1 MIKKGKKLLVF
12 TNGFSDMKNRQYNCH
27 FVYEYVSLIRN
38 EFDQI
43 YVISPSSYSPAW
55 IRKLPFFKK
64 FDPEYINIDYY
75 EMGNIKVYY
84 PKIKWFPFN
93 ILFLNIKVR
102 IGWKVIEK
110 LVNTLDFDLI
120 HSHFI
125 FPSGYYANK
134 LSKKYKV
141 PYIIT
146 SHEGD
151 IENYLEKNSGIITPI
166 LQEASKIIAV
176 SKINKDCI
184 SKKLPI
190 ITNNIQIINNFV
202 DLTRFKITDKSISR
216 NLLKIDQEKFA
227 ILNVANL
234 IIDKKGQL
242 DLVEIASKLR
252 KENINACIYLIGKGP
267 DREKIATE
275 IKKRNLHSYVKLIGP
290 LDNRELVNWYGAAD
304 LFVFPSYYESF
315 GIVQI
320 EALAC
325 GVPVIAYAN
334 EGSKEVLA
342 NYKNNLIKI
351 GAIGDLFEKIK
362 EALENPDLNSEKA
375 KEERRKYVEN
385 NFSAEKAKRLIIDS
399 YAELINQPDQSLSRK
414 TFSKNPTQK

>member
-1 MIKKGKKLLVF
+1 
-12 TNGFSDMKNRQYNCH
+12 
-27 FVYEYVSLIRN
+27 
-38 EFDQI
+38 
-43 YVISPSSYSPAW
+43 
-55 IRKLPFFKK
+55 
-64 FDPEYINIDYY
+64 
-75 EMGNIKVYY
+75 MGNIKVYY

-362 EALENPDLNSEKA
+362 EALENPDLNSEKG
-375 KEERRKYVEN
+375 KEERRKHVEN